1 MFDDKK
7 DESDVIAKPSKKVS
21 KKSKKKLLDPESDD
35 EVGDTAAT
43 TFNTETSQE

>member
-7 DESDVIAKPSKKVS
+7 DERDVIAKPSKKV
-21 KKSKKKLLDPESDD
+21 SKKKLLDPESDD